1 MASFSK
7 SASGLRR
14 KVVTHARSAAASPE
28 RGRRRSPYDGTVG
41 AFRSWLVP
49 ELDVSDLDT
58 SLAFYGLL
66 GFAVLYTRAEERFAC
81 LELDGVNLMI
91 EEADGPG
98 RRFRTAPLEY
108 PFGRGINF
116 QIEVSHVDRVLER
129 VMVGGHAPLVPME
142 ERWYRTARGLAG
154 NRQFVVADPDG
165 YLLRFFQDL
174 GTRHDQV

>member
-1 MASFSK
+1 MDA
-7 SASGLRR
+7 
-14 KVVTHARSAAASPE
+14 
-28 RGRRRSPYDGTVG
+28 RRS
-41 AFRSWLVP
+41 RLVP

-58 SLAFYGLL
+58 SLAFYGVL
-66 GFAVLYTRAEERFAC
+66 GFAVLYTRAEERFAY

-91 EEADGPG
+91 EEAGGPG
-98 RRFRTAPLEY
+98 RRFRTAPLAY

-129 VMVGGHAPLVPME
+129 VMAAGHAPLIPME
-142 ERWYRTARGLAG
+142 ERWYKTARGLAG

-174 GTRHDQV
+174 GARQDQVSPSKPPPPLALGELE